1 MRPLLP
7 LLLLA
12 PVSAFAG
19 DSYSRHDHSPEL
31 SSDWEDRRGDH
42 EEYRPDYGKPALV
55 PVTIF
60 NEAGG
65 TVQINLPGRAP
76 LSLANHASAVVTL
89 AEGPQELRA
98 SYRLFGND
106 YPMEEVDLFLRAGR
120 PATAVIP
127 PATLARFQVS
137 NLTASVG
144 TVFKNGSPLAELR
157 PGESRV
163 FASAP
168 GIAELSFQSNGRI
181 VDSER
186 ISLVPIQEIR
196 WAAQP
201 PPVGDLVV
209 MNPFPMAVELV
220 CDRGLVRTLPPFG
233 STVYEDL
240 PVGSFH
246 LTARRVTDEYLSDQV
261 LPVRAG
267 GNTTWKLDPPTQGLL
282 TLDSDHWAY
291 ARVYVDGRQVAG
303 LSPDQTRRLQLSVGW
318 HELSVRD
325 ERGYSLVR
333 RWVEVDPFEDEFVKV
348 GRSRSEGGYAYN
360 SGSYGG
366 YSGGNSSGGSSC
378 SMPSGH

>member
-7 LLLLA
+7 LLLLSSA
-12 PVSAFAG
+12 PALAA
-19 DSYSRHDHSPEL
+19 DSYSRHDRSPEI
-31 SSDWEDRRGDH
+31 SQDWEDRRGEH
-42 EEYRPDYGKPALV
+42 EEYRPDDRPALV
-55 PVTIF
+55 PVTVY

-65 TVQINLPGRAP
+65 TVQLSLPGRAP
-76 LSLANHASAVVTL
+76 LSLANHASAQITL
-89 AEGPQELRA
+89 AEGHQELHA
-98 SYRLFGND
+98 SYRLFGTD
-106 YPMEEVDLFLRAGR
+106 YPMEEVELYLRPGR

-127 PATLARFQVS
+127 PVTLARFQVS
-137 NLTASVG
+137 NLTGAVG
-144 TVFKNGSPLAELR
+144 TVFKNGSPLTELR

-163 FASAP
+163 FASPP
-168 GIAELSFQSNGRI
+168 GLAELSFQSNGRI

-220 CDRGLVRTLPPFG
+220 CDRGMVRTLPPFG

-267 GNTTWKLDPPTQGLL
+267 GNTTWKLDPPSQGLL

-291 ARVYVDGRQVAG
+291 ARVYVDGRQVSS
-303 LSPDQTRRLQLSVGW
+303 LMPDQTRRLQLPLGW
-318 HELSVRD
+318 HELSIRD
-325 ERGYSLVR
+325 ERGYSLLR
-333 RWVEVDPFEDEFVKV
+333 RWVEVEAFEDEFVKV
-348 GRSRSEGGYAYN
+348 GRSRSEGSYASNGSSY
-360 SGSYGG
+360 GSY
-366 YSGGNSSGGSSC
+366 SGGSSGGGSSC
-378 SMPSGH
+378 TMPSGH